1 MESAMETLQQLL
13 MKKKNYPELKESIR
27 MMKTQLKEIIWLR
40 KVKENILIKLLEK
53 KHKVKKM
60 LSYCLKSRKNTKN
73 IKRNISGT
81 SNGKT
86 MVLSNCAI
94 CASR

>member
-1 MESAMETLQQLL
+1 MSHGDFTTIINEE
-13 MKKKNYPELKESIR
+13 KNYPELKESIR

-73 IKRNISGT
+73 IKRNIQGLV
-81 SNGKT
+81 
-86 MVLSNCAI
+86 MVKQWYYQIVLYVPVDN
-94 CASR
+94 